1 MNGVQLTPRPV
12 ERVENIIRG
21 DVLPVATGG
30 FDDIEIHPPQAAHAV
45 AQMLQETPDEGAEQ

>member
-1 MNGVQLTPRPV
+1 MSGVQLTPRQV

-21 DVLPVATGG
+21 AMLPVATGG
-30 FDDIEIHPPQAAHAV
+30 FEDIEIHAPQAAQAV